1 MKQKPTPPTKK
12 CGLFQNKTEKKKLRS
27 STQGHKALARL
38 LSEFANWNV
47 LGFDLASLEA
57 PGLALE

>member
-1 MKQKPTPPTKK
+1 MKQKPTPTTKK
-12 CGLFQNKTEKKKLRS
+12 CGLFQDKTEKKLRS

-57 PGLALE
+57 PGLVLE

>member
-1 MKQKPTPPTKK
+1 MAYFKIKLK
-12 CGLFQNKTEKKKLRS
+12 KKKLRS